1 MIETMAET
9 KLRITGNNEQ
19 GEPVTIVVTIP
30 DNPFASLDMPAEQLI
45 MLLSRDAYTPMLAAA
60 PTADTLTYYDE
71 DLQSDNSFH
80 TGQTAIYPDASEE
93 DGYGVSMFIAQVDGK
108 AIWRKLGSTTAELPM
123 DIYLTGATEY
133 SDSCQIIKEGILE

>member
-9 KLRITGNNEQ
+9 KLRITGKNEQ

-45 MLLSRDAYTPMLAAA
+45 TLLSRDAYTPMLAAA

-80 TGQTAIYPDASEE
+80 AGQTAIYPDASEE
-93 DGYGVSMFIAQVDGK
+93 DGYGVSIFITAVDGK
-108 AIWRKLGSTTAELPM
+108 AIWRKLGTTTAELPTN
-123 DIYLTGATEY
+123 IYLTGATTY
-133 SDSCQIIKEGILE
+133 DASCQVIKQGILE